1 MKKRFIVFVGILLVL
16 AGAVLGGFH
25 DTLLAVG
32 FDNTLSAIV
41 SILIGLGLIIAAVL
55 TDSNDE

>member
-1 MKKRFIVFVGILLVL
+1 MKKQFIIFVGILLVL
-16 AGAVLGGFH
+16 AGAILGGFY

-32 FDNTLSAIV
+32 FNSTLSATV
-41 SILIGLGLIIAAVL
+41 SILVGLGLIIAAIL